1 MLRTTAYHRP
11 SPSLFFF
18 PGLNSQPFFKADDFS
33 FTKDFE
39 SNLETLKNEYWQL
52 RKVYG
57 EERDDYFK
65 KDGEH
70 TLNKGTW
77 KWMNYIE
84 RGVRIN

>member
-1 MLRTTAYHRP
+1 MAHAGSRSATLETAKLLASKMLRTTAYHRP

-65 KDGEH
+65 
-70 TLNKGTW
+70 
-77 KWMNYIE
+77 
-84 RGVRIN
+84 